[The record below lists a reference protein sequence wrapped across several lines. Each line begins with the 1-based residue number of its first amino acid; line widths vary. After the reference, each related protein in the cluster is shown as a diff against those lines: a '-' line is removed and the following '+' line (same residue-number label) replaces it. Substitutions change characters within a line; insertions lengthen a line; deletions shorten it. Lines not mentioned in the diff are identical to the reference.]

1 MIKFGDY
8 RSGNI
13 GDVSYVCAG
22 LFANPYKHD
31 LMLNRDLNI
40 IRFGIDADLQY
51 VNEKE
56 LYDIVGAPRINFMDT
71 SKVAAEIEDKLP
83 PVILF
88 SIDEYP
94 TVMNVESAFQGL
106 RHGARQVPIIVVR
119 EANPDAVRHILTIPS
134 GIEVCY
140 GFVYDA
146 NKTGGIPLTSL
157 RDCLSVKEA
166 QDTLTKASQIRAHS
180 GLNESTN
187 SLRII
192 REFQGVSNQSFPIG
206 KTTANDS
213 TNSYQ
218 LFLDRDNLISLKMV
232 PMLADDNEDRWTMF
246 VDGTFNMLHT
256 KLTIFNYG
264 EIADLVG
271 KFVDLRSANVACT
284 HVREKFDTHNQIT
297 DAWLWSASKLDPQ
310 FDQYV
315 IKCFT
320 DRLQLSVSNIIMER
334 VKDIMLICKID
345 CGPIHYR
352 FTIRLDTNEIDLEVN
367 LENYCIGNMVVTDDN
382 TQKLINGYRELIK
395 LVNENPSIQCV
406 LAMHH
411 YLKLV

>member
-1 MIKFGDY
+1 
-8 RSGNI
+8 
-13 GDVSYVCAG
+13 
-22 LFANPYKHD
+22 
-31 LMLNRDLNI
+31 MLNRDLNI
-40 IRFGIDADLQY
+40 IRFGIDVDLQY

-56 LYDIVGAPRINFMDT
+56 LYDLVGAPRINFLDA
-71 SKVAAEIEDKLP
+71 SKVTTEIEDKLP

-88 SIDEYP
+88 SMEEYP
-94 TVMNVESAFQGL
+94 TVMNVEFAFRGI
-106 RHGARQVPIIVVR
+106 RHGARQVPLIVVR
-119 EANPDAVRHILTIPS
+119 EANPDAIRHILTIPPN
-134 GIEVCY
+134 IEVLN
-140 GFVYDA
+140 GFVYDIVK
-146 NKTGGIPLTSL
+146 NDGIPITSL

-166 QDTLTKASQIRAHS
+166 QDALTKVSQIYTHS
-180 GLNESTN
+180 GLNESAN
-187 SLRII
+187 SMRII
-192 REFQGVSNQSFPIG
+192 REFQNVSNQSFPIG

-232 PMLADDNEDRWTMF
+232 PMFADDNEDRWTVF
-246 VDGTFNMLHT
+246 VDGTFNLLHT

-271 KFVDLRSANVACT
+271 KFVDLRFVNSACAQ
-284 HVREKFDTHNQIT
+284 VRAKFDTHNQIT
-297 DAWLWSASKLDPQ
+297 DTWLWSANKLDPQ

-334 VKDIMLICKID
+334 VKDVMLICKIN

-352 FTIRLDTNEIDLEVN
+352 FVIRLDTNEIDLEVN

-406 LAMHH
+406 LAMHR